1 MNKKT
6 IIGAITFPI
15 PGQTLILGIGAIL
28 FASRSLSRTNTNIET
43 DASKQNDDTVEKL
56 TLEVLNKLIRK
67 KRKKERKEKEEE
79 RREKEKKEKEE
90 ERRKKEKKI

>member
-1 MNKKT
+1 M
-6 IIGAITFPI
+6 
-15 PGQTLILGIGAIL
+15 

-43 DASKQNDDTVEKL
+43 DASKQNDETVEKL

-79 RREKEKKEKEE
+79 RR
-90 ERRKKEKKI
+90 KKEKKI